1 MAILYEPMR
10 KVPLWLLTMAM
21 LWPCVGQAQQA
32 AVSDVAAIL
41 QEASVVEQTPTGGFS
56 TGLMAEIAMAQAK
69 AGHQEAAKAL
79 FARVIQRVRALRLDP
94 DVGSNPV
101 EGISELLDIAR
112 KQGQGGLMDEQAQ
125 LLTEII
131 QYAENIADPKTR
143 FFAFQ
148 KIAIAQAKM
157 GDAQSSAQTF
167 TRLFALAEQLQ
178 GQRRFAPDY
187 VKIESVLHLAR
198 AYADMAEIEGARAI
212 TTRAMQMLKTLP
224 TGRLEELDYVK
235 LWENIALLQGRVGDA
250 VEAKSTWARLLTLVP
265 EHEPGLKI
273 HVTLRLAETLRE
285 SGYGA
290 MAADLVEHGLA
301 MLHAWENG
309 EPPIPPPSTYHPAFS
324 EWDNLALAK
333 AKLNDVEGALAVE
346 ADFSQGKGSTGKR
359 FYQKVAYV
367 ATENFE
373 EAFDIV
379 KQEEPVDYYH
389 LLAIVEGQAK
399 NGRVAV
405 AMEALHFFKEQVS
418 KHLQA
423 ANKSRP
429 DFKITRPPP
438 DYAQALRAV
447 AVARGRWD
455 NVAQAVAWARR
466 QETPYEQARALL
478 GIAEGMLKKQ

>member
-32 AVSDVAAIL
+32 AVPDVGAIL
-41 QEASVVEQTPTGGFS
+41 HEASVVEETPTGGFS
-56 TGLMAEIAMAQAK
+56 TGLMADIAVALAK
-69 AGHQEAAKAL
+69 AGHHEVAKAL
-79 FARVIQRVRALRLDP
+79 FARVIQRVRELFFDP
-94 DVGSNPV
+94 DFGFDPV
-101 EGISELLDIAR
+101 RGISELLDIAL
-112 KQGQGGLMDEQAQ
+112 KQGQGGLMVERVQ

-131 QYAENIADPKTR
+131 DYTQNIADVKTR
-143 FFAFQ
+143 FFAFREL
-148 KIAIAQAKM
+148 AIAQAKM
-157 GDAQSSAQTF
+157 GDAQSSTRTF
-167 TRLFALAEQLQ
+167 TRLFTLAEQLQ
-178 GQRRFAPDY
+178 SQRRLDSDY
-187 VKIESVLHLAR
+187 LKIESILHLTR
-198 AYADMAEIEGARAI
+198 AYADMGKIETARAT
-212 TTRAMQMLKTLP
+212 TTRAMQLLEALP
-224 TGRLEELDYVK
+224 AGRLEEFGYMK
-235 LWENIALLQGRVGDA
+235 LWEKIAMLQGRVGDA
-250 VEAKSTWARLLTLVP
+250 VWAKSTWARLLTLIP
-265 EHEPGLKI
+265 EYEPGFKI

-285 SGYGA
+285 SGHGA
-290 MAADLVEHGLA
+290 MAADLVEQGLT

-333 AKLNDVEGALAVE
+333 AKLGDIEGALAVE
-346 ADFSQGKGSTGKR
+346 AAFSHGKGSIGKR
-359 FYQKVAYV
+359 QYQKVAYV
-367 ATENFE
+367 AAENFD
-373 EAFDIV
+373 EAFVIV
-379 KQEEPVDYYH
+379 KQEEPIDYYD

-399 NGRVAV
+399 RGRVAA
-405 AMEALHFFKEQVS
+405 AMEAFQLLKAQVT
-418 KHLQA
+418 KDLQA
-423 ANKSRP
+423 VNKSRP